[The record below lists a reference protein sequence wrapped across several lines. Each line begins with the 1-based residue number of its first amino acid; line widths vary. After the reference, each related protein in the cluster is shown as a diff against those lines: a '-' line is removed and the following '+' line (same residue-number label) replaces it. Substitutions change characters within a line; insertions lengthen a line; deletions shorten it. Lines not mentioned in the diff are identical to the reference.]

1 MNTSVILIMMGTCL
15 VVAVSA
21 SFHKTQNTDQLLKE
35 IEYDL
40 EFEDAVRKLSRARRV
55 PESKVRSCG
64 RKLVLY
70 VLTVCETSCDPSMF
84 NELKNIQTV
93 KLDFFFSEKGKEVSI
108 LCCNEKCSEETIKQ
122 YCCPDL

>member
-70 VLTVCETSCDPSMF
+70 VLTVCETSCDP
-84 NELKNIQTV
+84 K
-93 KLDFFFSEKGKEVSI
+93 KGKEVSI